1 MALNKENY
9 NYSDPKEVPNLT
21 VDGNLVVGGSST
33 AGSTSSGS
41 SSSTSVGGGAV
52 AQTTEPTNPTAGLVW
67 VNTAGNA
74 IGSQIFRWRKAS
86 AGGSSVLTG
95 FDDNSLLLQYTPG
108 YEHVYVNGILLVRN
122 LDYVATTGTT
132 ISLNQALVTGD
143 VVEIFNVIINGV
155 TNTYTQA
162 QADGKYVALG
172 GGSLITPSNATVT
185 GLKITGAA
193 SQTADYLSITNALGT
208 NMMKSDSSGNL
219 TIAGTYSGGSASL
232 SGSLSLPNNNNSS
245 TGRLYL
251 AGGDTNH
258 YIYST
263 GSGGNT
269 LVFGEYGN
277 FSWYNTATNSSYM
290 NLDSGGNLQL
300 GSGYST
306 ANSLRYF
313 DIYNQDTNGASG
325 SIIRLITQQS
335 SSTSLTTVDMVKYK
349 NGNFIINNNDSAAAI
364 LFGTAGTNR
373 LTINNVGNVGLGLA
387 SQTNPYPANQ
397 STMEI
402 NVTQGGQNAL
412 WLKNY
417 SGSTA
422 SPTEVTDWPKGV
434 LAATSYGNFFLQ
446 TMLTFGLPGDG
457 IYKTDNSIWN
467 FRLNG
472 VTGGGWDNFTGIN
485 TTTPINTSTGAASG
499 PVGLQLLGPGNLRL
513 GTDGAYNIF
522 FHTNAVQQAAIN
534 SNGYLLVGYST
545 SNGAYRLQVNSQ
557 IFATS
562 ASIATSDAKYKKNV
576 SPLTGGLDM
585 IKALNP
591 VEFEWKDQED
601 LVINDKVVREKHNF
615 AEGKTVG
622 FIAQEV
628 QEALKDKDWVDN
640 LVKNNVREAVKDGA
654 GNVIAEEEDFLGIA
668 ETNLIAVLVAA
679 VKELTAK
686 VESLEAKVNDKS

>member
-1 MALNKENY
+1 VALNKENY
-9 NYSDPKEVPNLT
+9 NYKDPKQVPNLT

-41 SSSTSVGGGAV
+41 SGTSVGGGAV

-95 FDDNSLLLQYTPG
+95 FDDSSLLLQYTPG
-108 YEHVYVNGILLVRN
+108 YEQVYVNGILLVRS
-122 LDYVATTGTT
+122 LDYVATTGSS
-132 ISLNQALVTGD
+132 INLNQTLVTGD

-155 TNTYTQA
+155 TNTYTTS
-162 QADGKYVALG
+162 QADGKFVALG

-185 GLKITGAA
+185 GLKITGAS
-193 SQTADYLSITNALGT
+193 SQTADYLSITNAVGT
-208 NMMKSDSSGNL
+208 NMLRSDSSGNL
-219 TIAGTYSGGSASL
+219 TIAGTYYGGSASL
-232 SGSLSLPNNNNSS
+232 SGSLTLPNNNNTTTS
-245 TGRLYL
+245 RIYL

-263 GSGGNT
+263 GSGGNSM
-269 LVFGEYGN
+269 VFGEYGN
-277 FSWYNTATNSSYM
+277 FSWYNTATNASYM

-313 DIYNQDTNGASG
+313 DIYNQDTNSGSG
-325 SIIRLITQQS
+325 SIIRWITQQS

-349 NGNFIINNNDSAAAI
+349 NGNFVINNNDSAAAI
-364 LFGTAGTNR
+364 LIGTAGTNR
-373 LTINNVGNVGLGLA
+373 LTLNNVGNVGLNLS
-387 SQTNPYPANQ
+387 SQTNTQYP
-397 STMEI
+397 SGESSMEI

-417 SGSTA
+417 AGSPA
-422 SPTEVTDWPKGV
+422 SPTEVTDWPKAV
-434 LAATSYGNFFLQ
+434 LAITSYGNYYRQ
-446 TMLTFGLPGDG
+446 TMLSFNLPNDG
-457 IYKTDNSIWN
+457 IYHTDNSNWN
-467 FRLNG
+467 FKLNG
-472 VTGGGWDNFTGIN
+472 VTATGWDNNGN
-485 TTTPINTSTGAASG
+485 TTPVATSTGNAG
-499 PVGLQLLGPGNLRL
+499 GNVGMDFIGPGNLRL
-513 GTDGAYNIF
+513 GTDYAYNVLLR
-522 FHTNAVQQAAIN
+522 TNGQDYASLTSA
-534 SNGYLLVGYST
+534 GYFLLGYTT

-576 SPLTGGLDM
+576 STLTGGLDM

-601 LVINDKVVREKHNF
+601 VIVDDKIVREKHNF
-615 AEGKTVG
+615 LEGKTVG

-628 QEALKDKDWVDN
+628 QEALKDKEWVSN
-640 LVKNNVREAVKDGA
+640 LVKNNVREAVKDNMGK
-654 GNVIAEEEDFLGIA
+654 VLAEEEDFLGIA
-668 ETNLIAVLVAA
+668 ETNLIAILVSA
-679 VKELTAK
+679 VKELTTK
-686 VESLEAKVNDKS
+686 VESLEAKLNDKS